1 MYAKFGEQWMCM
13 HRGPTWEYEEES
25 LDHSS
30 HLQRNV
36 DAGTLINQD
45 QTDSVSTMHCQ
56 LCIWFDCTESGR
68 LLKSTARSRYGYSF
82 PSYGL
87 DQNSREIL
95 MTCQSLLHV
104 NQVQLFLNHHVYC
117 GLLTKAEEWHWSS
130 YGEEQTRT
138 RLKVS

>member
-1 MYAKFGEQWMCM
+1 MNKTINFAVGRDNMYAKFGEQWMCM

-87 DQNSREIL
+87 DQNSRE
-95 MTCQSLLHV
+95 C
-104 NQVQLFLNHHVYC
+104 C
-117 GLLTKAEEWHWSS
+117 
-130 YGEEQTRT
+130 
-138 RLKVS
+138 